1 MADVA
6 LETAPHADR
15 AYVRLRVALRDA
27 EESARLL
34 VLPVAPLTSRPG
46 EPRAL
51 WVAPDQWLLTSS
63 EETAE
68 SLVRRVE
75 LSLGEIVHHAT
86 AASDALA
93 CFVISGR
100 HARGLLA
107 MGSGVDFDERAFGPG
122 HCVRTRFA
130 KIAVVVHCIAADRF
144 ELIFDRSVGDYL
156 EQWLRRA
163 MADAAA

>member
-1 MADVA
+1 MPDVA
-6 LETAPHADR
+6 LETEPHAER
-15 AYVRLRVALRDA
+15 AYVRLRVALRERD
-27 EESARLL
+27 ESARLL
-34 VLPVAPLTSRPG
+34 GLPVAPLTSRPG
-46 EPRAL
+46 EPTAL
-51 WVAPDQWLLTSS
+51 WIAPDQWLLTSS

-75 LSLGEIVHHAT
+75 VSLGETVYHAA

-93 CFVISGR
+93 CFAISGR
-100 HARGLLA
+100 DARRLLA

-130 KIAVVVHCIAADRF
+130 KVAVVIHCIVADRF
-144 ELIFDRSVGDYL
+144 ELIFDRSVADYL
-156 EQWLRRA
+156 EQWLRRS